1 MARFEVRIAS
11 RAMAEIQKISRA
23 WAKHRAASPKLFERE
38 LDAILDL
45 LESQPEIGMLR
56 RLRSVGEVRVV
67 VLRRSRYLVAYQ
79 VRSAEQQVWIVLVRH
94 ASRRPVLRP
103 I

>member
-1 MARFEVRIAS
+1 MARFEVRIAA
-11 RAMAEIQKISRA
+11 RAMAEIQKITRSWVKR
-23 WAKHRAASPKLFERE
+23 RTASPRLFERE

-45 LESQPEIGMLR
+45 LETQPEIGTVK

-79 VRSAEQQVWIVLVRH
+79 IRSAEQQV
-94 ASRRPVLRP
+94 
-103 I
+103 